1 MTEEKTRWFQELH
14 LSEKEVKET
23 YELMNDITR
32 RFEEMRKT
40 IVSINQSLSQIHERT
55 KKAVE
60 YCRQMLEK
68 SKERE
73 ERDE

>member
-1 MTEEKTRWFQELH
+1 MTEEKTPEFQKLH
-14 LSEKEVKET
+14 LSEEEIKQT

-32 RFEEMRKT
+32 RFEEMKKT
-40 IVSINQSLSQIHERT
+40 IASINQSLSQIHERT